1 LSIHEQ
7 QLAGA
12 ELVAARVVVDAERQ
26 VARGVVDGEAV
37 GALEAHAGAF
47 PDRVHRRMSRAMT
60 STTAAAGGVGRGRV
74 YPAAAHTTVDMLF
87 GKQARGVGEMDG
99 WVAEEIQG
107 GAGGGEKRV
116 VGLA

>member
-1 LSIHEQ
+1 
-7 QLAGA
+7 
-12 ELVAARVVVDAERQ
+12 VAARVVVDAERQ

-60 STTAAAGGVGRGRV
+60 TSTMAADGGVGRGRRV
-74 YPAAAHTTVDMLF
+74 YPAAAAHTTVDMF

-99 WVAEEIQG
+99 WMAEETQG

-116 VGLA
+116 VGLP